1 MESKNIDLNRGG
13 VSRRSVLKGV
23 AGIGMLAAGGGLS
36 AAHAMTGSMKD
47 ASKSLVPQLK
57 ITNVETIMTGRD
69 IYVKIETDA
78 GITGYGDATQHFVP
92 YSVIGMLKDLS
103 PSLIG
108 EDPQRIEY
116 LWQLCFRKKFYRGG
130 PATGAAIAGIDQALW
145 DIKGKSCGMPV
156 YQLLGG
162 AARTSVRVYGHVGGS
177 TAQEAAKLAK
187 ERADRGITAIRFRA
201 FHSYD
206 AKEFHDHALGVKQ
219 QIEYLAAIRKA
230 VGDDV
235 DLILECHGRYD
246 PQWAIR
252 LAELAKPYRP
262 FMIEDPI
269 RHENP
274 EALLRVREHTD
285 IPLAIGERYH
295 NKWDC
300 RETVENQYVN
310 YLRPDITHCGGIS
323 EMKKIAAM
331 AEVYYI
337 SLIPHNNAGPLG
349 SAATLHAALA
359 IPNLTMIE
367 APWVNGNPDPKVV
380 KPFPEVVDGY
390 ALPLEGPGLGVTFD
404 EEKAASIPFD
414 GAGSQPG
421 LKAKDGSVRDY

>member
-1 MESKNIDLNRGG
+1 M
-13 VSRRSVLKGV
+13 LKGI
-23 AGIGMLAAGGGLS
+23 AGIGILGTGGTVQTLLGQSSPFPPENIQEMPDLRI
-36 AAHAMTGSMKD
+36 TG
-47 ASKSLVPQLK
+47 
-57 ITNVETIMTGRD
+57 VETIMTGRD
-69 IYVKIETDA
+69 IFVKIETDA
-78 GITGYGDATQHFVP
+78 GITGYGDATQHFLP
-92 YSVIGMLKDLS
+92 HSVAGMLKDLK
-103 PSLIG
+103 PYLLG
-108 EDPQRIEY
+108 EDPHRIEY
-116 LWQLCFRKKFYRGG
+116 LWQSCFRRRFHRGG
-130 PATGAAIAGIDQALW
+130 PSTGAAIAGIDQALW
-145 DIKGKSCGMPV
+145 DIKGKLCGMPV

-162 AARTSVRVYGHVGGS
+162 AARTRVRVYGHCGGM
-177 TAQEAAKLAK
+177 TAGEAARQAK
-187 ERADRGITAIRFRA
+187 ERADTGITAIRFRA

-206 AKEFHDHALGVKQ
+206 AQDFHDHAMGVRQ
-219 QIEYLAAIRKA
+219 QIEYLEAIRKA
-230 VGDDV
+230 VGDEV

-246 PQWAIR
+246 PEWAIK

-274 EALLRVREHTD
+274 EALLRLREHTD

-310 YLRPDITHCGGIS
+310 YLRPDVCHCGGIS
-323 EMKKIAAM
+323 EIKKIAAM

-337 SLIPHNNAGPLG
+337 NLIPHNNAGPLG

-380 KPFPEVVDGY
+380 RPFPRVVDGY
-390 ALPLEGPGLGVTFD
+390 ALPLEGPGLGVELD
-404 EEKAASIPFD
+404 EAAAAAIPFD
-414 GAGSQPG
+414 DSRMQPR
-421 LKAKDGSVRDY
+421 LRAKDGAVRDF